1 MDVVTP
7 HFSYR
12 SIIQNLK
19 TGFDEEKI
27 TDSLLQRIVDYI
39 QSWFISDINLSEA
52 TLAELPSQLL
62 SAIFRV
68 NNDKSQTVNIVVDQH
83 YSIFSSWDPIS
94 QNIVISL
101 QYNNW
106 ITKTKPLLLVN
117 QKNYHDFIASA
128 LVKMIAL
135 KTFKSAINMA
145 IMDCNKSLYE
155 VFQTYLVED
164 KEARHNFLLEK
175 KELLM
180 ECKLAIKLQIKDNMI
195 YYGEINTG
203 ISGRDSKNLEFRGK
217 NFINSYQNFFDE
229 NFETANVFSFLAS
242 SNQKLVLSQ
251 LSFVLLN
258 DLIAGLADC
267 TVWREL
273 SHMQDIHNELIREDG
288 IALQDQYVPVSN
300 LAISKIYEQLEV
312 NLERQ

>member
-27 TDSLLQRIVDYI
+27 KDILLQRIIDYI
-39 QSWFISDINLSEA
+39 QSWFISDINLSEE

-83 YSIFSSWDPIS
+83 YSILSSWDPIS

-106 ITKTKPLLLVN
+106 ITKTKPLLFVN

-145 IMDCNKSLYE
+145 IMDVNKSLYE

-164 KEARHNFLLEK
+164 KEARHNFLLEQK
-175 KELLM
+175 
-180 ECKLAIKLQIKDNMI
+180 
-195 YYGEINTG
+195 EING
-203 ISGRDSKNLEFRGK
+203 
-217 NFINSYQNFFDE
+217 
-229 NFETANVFSFLAS
+229 
-242 SNQKLVLSQ
+242 
-251 LSFVLLN
+251 
-258 DLIAGLADC
+258 
-267 TVWREL
+267 
-273 SHMQDIHNELIREDG
+273 M
-288 IALQDQYVPVSN
+288 
-300 LAISKIYEQLEV
+300 
-312 NLERQ
+312 